1 MEEKMSWDSIF
12 SRSEEGP
19 LGLVISICVILV
31 IFTLAVFLL
40 NPFGQAKRLFD
51 ETIDADNV
59 IYNYEWFKQQHED
72 VQAIDA
78 KILDADS
85 NLASFKKELGD
96 RADWH
101 REDREEVSRLNA
113 VCLGLKNQRADMVS
127 EYNARSRMAN
137 RSIFKA
143 NDVNLPK
150 EIVQ

>member
-1 MEEKMSWDSIF
+1 MSWDSF
-12 SRSEEGP
+12 FDRSEKGP
-19 LGLVISICVILV
+19 LGLTISICMILV
-31 IFTLAVFLL
+31 IIGLADFFL
-40 NPFGQAKRLFD
+40 NPFNQAKRVFD
-51 ETIDADNV
+51 KTIDADNV

-72 VQAIDA
+72 VQAIDV

-85 NLASFKKELGD
+85 NLTSFKEELGD
-96 RADWH
+96 RTDWH